1 MRARCLRLRFP
12 SIPYRLVLYRGT
24 GFDSLDA
31 MAAVDCYEYARTVD
45 CVWSGQA
52 GPCSPSGRG
61 RVCTAAGNFQCLV
74 GQCQVFG
81 RNGRHQGAEVVCVA
95 PVLGDKDAYHFGFVY
110 LLPRFRW
117 NPRPRPVRMTTP
129 LLHGADKG
137 PYVGERGRTARS
149 VRLRLSLCGS
159 LSGEG
164 IEP

>member
-1 MRARCLRLRFP
+1 
-12 SIPYRLVLYRGT
+12 
-24 GFDSLDA
+24 
-31 MAAVDCYEYARTVD
+31 
-45 CVWSGQA
+45 
-52 GPCSPSGRG
+52 
-61 RVCTAAGNFQCLV
+61 
-74 GQCQVFG
+74 VFG